1 MCVVRNQGGMFG
13 CVWDKVAFFR
23 RYAAAEVLT
32 NQIAPPS
39 PLKASQPLPETEQA
53 GDTRTEKEKRAGHGG
68 SFTSGTPGQCTRY
81 AHIQ

>member
-13 CVWDKVAFFR
+13 YVKGYLYMFRCVWDKVAFFR

-39 PLKASQPLPETEQA
+39 PLKASQPLPETE
-53 GDTRTEKEKRAGHGG
+53 
-68 SFTSGTPGQCTRY
+68 
-81 AHIQ
+81 

>member
-39 PLKASQPLPETEQA
+39 PLKASQPLPETE
-53 GDTRTEKEKRAGHGG
+53 
-68 SFTSGTPGQCTRY
+68 
-81 AHIQ
+81 